1 MGSRLDITCNILVV
15 GLRRSW
21 KCVLTDTISV
31 STATFNSPWPLADS
45 TCNIKQELSL
55 KKNYHWRRTITEE
68 ELSLKKNYHWRRTIT
83 EEELPLKKNYHWR
96 RTITEEELSLKKMK
110 FLYLLTAWTQD
121 MNTCVNGFY
130 YCVQHF
136 WKETT
141 TTWLSLFCMSLNQ
154 IHHSLNA
161 ELCTP
166 TSTCIQ
172 WN

>member
-83 EEELPLKKNYHWR
+83 EEDEIPLPTYCLNTGHEHLCEW
-96 RTITEEELSLKKMK
+96 
-110 FLYLLTAWTQD
+110 FLL
-121 MNTCVNGFY
+121 
-130 YCVQHF
+130 
-136 WKETT
+136 
-141 TTWLSLFCMSLNQ
+141 
-154 IHHSLNA
+154 
-161 ELCTP
+161 LCTTLLERNNYYMTVIILYEFEP
-166 TSTCIQ
+166 NPPFIECRVVHTY
-172 WN
+172 

>member
-68 ELSLKKNYHWRRTIT
+68 ELSLKKNYHWRRWNSST
-83 EEELPLKKNYHWR
+83 
-96 RTITEEELSLKKMK
+96 
-110 FLYLLTAWTQD
+110 YLLLEHRTWTLVW
-121 MNTCVNGFY
+121 MVFIIVYNTFGKKQLLHDCHYSVW
-130 YCVQHF
+130 V
-136 WKETT
+136 WTKST
-141 TTWLSLFCMSLNQ
+141 
-154 IHHSLNA
+154 IHWMQSCAHL
-161 ELCTP
+161 L
-166 TSTCIQ
+166 
-172 WN
+172 